1 MADDDSIQIILNKTE
16 DFEEIRKLSLESGLE
31 DGKFDNIVCAFGQFV
46 DDELVGCAAMKLVD
60 GTHSVEWLAVKEEHR
75 GKGLGRSL
83 VDAVAAEAK
92 KSGAC
97 KLWALARAPDFFLT
111 IGFFISSPEESPGPT
126 FKGCISCSQ
135 YNVSCF
141 PRIVVRAL

>member
-1 MADDDSIQIILNKTE
+1 MADDDSIQMTLKKTD
-16 DFEEIRKLSLESGLE
+16 DFEAIRKLALESGLE
-31 DGKFDNIVCAFGQFV
+31 DGKFDNIVSAFGQFI

-75 GKGLGRSL
+75 RKGLGQSL

-92 KSGAC
+92 KSGARR
-97 KLWALARAPDFFLT
+97 LWALARAPDFFLT
-111 IGFFISSPEESPGPT
+111 IGFSISPPEESPGPT
-126 FKGCISCSQ
+126 FKGCMKCSQ

-141 PRIVVRAL
+141 PRIVVRTL